1 MAEFNFSEFL
11 ESTVERLL
19 RTDPELRYGRDF
31 EADIIATVRARES
44 EIKDPVVAELEKL
57 RRKQVLRETSVVPWF
72 TIAAIAAAA
81 MTASIVFYKSIP
93 NLGPIIIFVSVMA
106 IINCFVMGGS
116 SYRGARDN
124 AQKRVER
131 AALPQLQ
138 SVIREVINEQE
149 RSDRRWSSR
158 LETDIAPALVELDG
172 LDTVS
177 SRSYRR
183 IYSFITEHAS
193 SAVGVAGPRG
203 AGKSTL
209 MWQLMA
215 DDKLGARIHG
225 LPISDGVYRTIRVS
239 APVYYSPV
247 EFTRIIHSELAHSGL
262 KPEARDPKR
271 LRIGEPIQGRL
282 ERTARR
288 VGYAVLLVAALLIWM
303 WEQGSRSVSDAPNKF
318 GFGWLGLLAL
328 VFLVL
333 VAGWGLSSIW
343 RLFVGRVRLG
353 RPNTLAGLCKRQL
366 ELLKWTT
373 TVESTASAALRLGRS
388 GAEGVEKL
396 TRNER
401 EVTHAESVQ
410 ALRQFIDQFVHL
422 SGMSVVIC
430 VDELD
435 KMPDP
440 AKAVEAI
447 NGIKDLF
454 HIPGAHFLL
463 SVSTDALHSFAARGV
478 PVRDV
483 FDSSFD
489 TIVRISPLNFDES
502 QKLLSRRA
510 TRFSAVFALFCHAW
524 SGGLARDVIRTA
536 RSCVEQAK
544 EGERSIGVLSDK
556 VLRQDVSEVV
566 RAAVEKLREEADDS
580 AEKVL
585 EEVLTLQDLLE
596 TDPGTFY
603 EIAESAVGQGM
614 DSLPDEFRPVSEA
627 QRVAAALGP
636 YVRIAGLCGKL
647 FAQPYSYDR
656 WRSPEVLA
664 AVECLAEARASFGSH
679 PRQVAKKIDTADAAL
694 STLISN

>member
-1 MAEFNFSEFL
+1 MAEFNFPEFL

-31 EADIIATVRARES
+31 EADIIATVRARER
-44 EIKDPVVAELEKL
+44 EIKDPVAAELEKL
-57 RRKQVLRETSVVPWF
+57 RWSQVLRATPVIPYL
-72 TIAAIAAAA
+72 TAATVAVGALV
-81 MTASIVFYKSIP
+81 ASIVFYKSIRSWGV
-93 NLGPIIIFVSVMA
+93 LAIFFSTTTTIVCCAQILNS
-106 IINCFVMGGS
+106 FV
-116 SYRGARDN
+116 A
-124 AQKRVER
+124 AQKVARQRVKR

-183 IYSFITEHAS
+183 IYSFITDHAS

-203 AGKSTL
+203 SGKSTL

-225 LPISDGVYRTIRVS
+225 LPIGDESYRTVRVS
-239 APVYYSPV
+239 APVYYSPA

-262 KPEARDPKR
+262 KPAARDPRR

-282 ERTARR
+282 ERIGRR
-288 VGYAVLLVAALLIWM
+288 VGYAVLLIVAMLIWY
-303 WEQGSRSVSDAPNKF
+303 WERDSRSLSDTPNKF
-318 GFGWLGLLAL
+318 GFGWLGFLAL

-353 RPNTLAGLCKRQL
+353 RPNTLAGLCKREV
-366 ELLKWTT
+366 ELLKWST

-440 AKAVEAI
+440 DKAVEAI

-536 RSCVEQAK
+536 RSCVEHAK
-544 EGERSIGVLSDK
+544 EGERSVSVLSDK
-556 VLRQDVSEVV
+556 VLRLDVSEVV

-580 AEKVL
+580 AERVL

-596 TDPGTFY
+596 SDPGMFY
-603 EIAESAVGQGM
+603 EIAETAVGQGM
-614 DSLPDEFRPVSEA
+614 DALPDEF
-627 QRVAAALGP
+627 
-636 YVRIAGLCGKL
+636 
-647 FAQPYSYDR
+647 
-656 WRSPEVLA
+656 
-664 AVECLAEARASFGSH
+664 
-679 PRQVAKKIDTADAAL
+679 
-694 STLISN
+694 